1 MFISERED
9 CWTEVAAP
17 EQQHGSATRWHPDD
31 AINGHNVCQG
41 ITALAITLC
50 LPACISDTEPPAC
63 CSMLL
68 TLVGQ
73 AKPSPFSSSSFK
85 LQFNW
90 GQDYFSPHGE
100 AAVPQIKCLAHWH
113 LSRFK
118 EEQEN
123 AAFPHS
129 RCKFIALLKRNK
141 PEAPQCPSLPNRWCY
156 MLGGDVTACEWDSVL
171 WLRRD

>member
-1 MFISERED
+1 MFFNLLQMFISERED
-9 CWTEVAAP
+9 CWTEVVAP
-17 EQQHGSATRWHPDD
+17 ERQRGSATRWHPND

-90 GQDYFSPHGE
+90 GQDYFPPME
-100 AAVPQIKCLAHWH
+100 KQQH
-113 LSRFK
+113 LRLS
-118 EEQEN
+118 
-123 AAFPHS
+123 
-129 RCKFIALLKRNK
+129 ALLIGIWVDLRKNK
-141 PEAPQCPSLPNRWCY
+141 QTLLFHSPSANLSHSLKVINPKHLNAHPY
-156 MLGGDVTACEWDSVL
+156 QTGGVICSVVM
-171 WLRRD
+171 